1 MIPGVPLYDHPAYDR
16 NSLDA
21 VSDDER
27 RRRAWEARFEAPV
40 VAAGPQPLT
49 PVSTEDRSG
58 NELRPVTF
66 DDIVGQERTKRLLRR
81 MVAVCKDRGQPMDH
95 VLLVGPSGTGKTT
108 FAHVIAHELGSRVFQ
123 LEAPISHDTLLEL
136 ARTMERGDILFLDE
150 IHQQAVGDRRGRQS
164 STQPEVL
171 FSVME
176 DRTLPTGSGVMQFP
190 HITVMGA
197 TTDEGALPDAFIN
210 RFPVRP
216 ALQRYSIEEMR
227 VIAQRNADA
236 LNMHLFEDACD
247 LFAEAS
253 RGVPREIN
261 NFLRNSRMLTDFRIT
276 RELAF
281 EVVTELNGMTT
292 DGLTRDMAAM
302 LTFLYENCRRV
313 RASDGA
319 VTYQAS
325 VQSIATGTGKSRD
338 VKAIQLRVEPWLI
351 QRGYVQVTGQGRML
365 TDAGILRAMRLQ
377 RGE

>member
-1 MIPGVPLYDHPAYDR
+1 MIPGVPEFLLYERDSPSGVFEDQ
-16 NSLDA
+16 
-21 VSDDER
+21 R
-27 RRRAWEARFEAPV
+27 RREDWERQFQ
-40 VAAGPQPLT
+40 PQSQPHTASPALT
-49 PVSTEDRSG
+49 PVSTEDRSA

-81 MVAVCKDRGQPMDH
+81 MVGVCQQRGTPMDH

-108 FAHVIAHELGSRVFQ
+108 FAHVIAHELGKRVFQ
-123 LEAPISHDTLLEL
+123 LEAPISHDTLIEL
-136 ARTMERGDILFLDE
+136 AVAMEPGDILFLDE

-190 HITVMGA
+190 HVTIMGA

-216 ALQRYSIEEMR
+216 ALQRYSVEEMK
-227 VIAQRNADA
+227 VIAMANAKA
-236 LNMHLFEDACD
+236 LDMFLFEDACE
-247 LFAEAS
+247 LFATAS
-253 RGVPREIN
+253 RGVPREVN
-261 NFLRNSRMLTDFRIT
+261 NFLRNSKMLSEFRIT
-276 RELAF
+276 HELAL

-302 LTFLYENCRRV
+302 LLFLFEKCRRV
-313 RASDGA
+313 RSSDGA
-319 VTYQAS
+319 VTYQSS
-325 VQSIATGTGKSRD
+325 VANIATGTGKSRD

-351 QRGYVQVTGQGRML
+351 QQGYIQVTGQGRML
-365 TDAGILRAMRLQ
+365 TDAGVLRAMRLQ
-377 RGE
+377 RGD